1 MDVQGFLTATVA
13 ILTSSF
19 LLACFMQGI
28 FFRVSPKS
36 LKIVCVFC
44 LIRFWFQRYS
54 ADVSIRCTCCQMAL
68 RGNLY
73 FIRDASQQHE
83 RLLVAAKLPGPPHDI
98 KNVFRNS
105 LIGPY
110 RKEIVY
116 KISVF
121 DLLQSME
128 SKEVF
133 SKQATRGRGT
143 QIMHRELII

>member
-1 MDVQGFLTATVA
+1 M
-13 ILTSSF
+13 
-19 LLACFMQGI
+19 
-28 FFRVSPKS
+28 
-36 LKIVCVFC
+36 
-44 LIRFWFQRYS
+44 
-54 ADVSIRCTCCQMAL
+54 
-68 RGNLY
+68 
-73 FIRDASQQHE
+73 
-83 RLLVAAKLPGPPHDI
+83 AAKLPGPPHDI

-143 QIMHRELII
+143 QIMHRELIRYMKNNNLKNFGLIFAQTLMIEYHLLFQEQFLPFNLHT